1 MTEST
6 TPKKPTGTRKRV
18 DWDVVGVHYRAGI
31 RALKDIGNEYGV
43 SDAGIIKHANK
54 VGWTRDLKGKIQ
66 AKADAKVSAA
76 MVSAEVSAL
85 TKITEQVTIEI
96 EATVQSRIRLAHRGD
111 IGKLRVMVMHMSAEL
126 ERQNLDP
133 ELFKELVLLAA
144 GIEKGQ
150 GIADITDE
158 KQKATAKL
166 MMESLRKT
174 LALSSRTTNLRSL
187 VDSFGRLVA
196 LEREAYGIK
205 SDEPNTQDEFSSML
219 YKIANAN
226 SSAFKPIQNDPEHE

>member
-1 MTEST
+1 MTESN
-6 TPKKPTGTRKRV
+6 PSQKPAI
-18 DWDVVGVHYRAGI
+18 DWTVIEREYRAGI
-31 RALKDIGNEYGV
+31 KTLEQIGRENGV
-43 SDAGIIKHANK
+43 SKGRISQIAKRDA
-54 VGWTRDLKGKIQ
+54 WPRDILKKIQ
-66 AKADAKVSAA
+66 AKADARVNEAA
-76 MVSAEVSAL
+76 VNKELNKTANRLAEH
-85 TKITEQVTIEI
+85 QVI
-96 EATVQSRIRLAHRGD
+96 EANADLQSGIRLAHRGD

-205 SDEPNTQDEFSSML
+205 SDEPTTQDEFSSML